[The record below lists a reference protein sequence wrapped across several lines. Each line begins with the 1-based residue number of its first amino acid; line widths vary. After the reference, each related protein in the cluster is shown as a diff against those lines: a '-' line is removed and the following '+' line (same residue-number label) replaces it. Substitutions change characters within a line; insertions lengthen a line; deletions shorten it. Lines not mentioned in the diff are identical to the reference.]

1 MFFIIAKLLP
11 LPLFDRVMPIFRLER
26 KRELKIDLARFFD
39 LSDFEFSM
47 GMSLLKD
54 IKNKSNGKI
63 RDSGSST
70 VVNTF

>member
-1 MFFIIAKLLP
+1 MLP

-26 KRELKIDLARFFD
+26 KQELNIDLARFFD
-39 LSDFEFSM
+39 LSDSEFSM